1 MIGSTDLLRKLA
13 SGVHPD
19 GTHRNS
25 APEAIERERF
35 EGLLARIRDGGLGSG
50 WPVRLSGDASI
61 DFNEEQMSRLSD
73 ATDAAQAAGYER
85 LLACIDEHVL
95 RVDVAQ
101 REAHPVES
109 RASGGLL
116 TGFDAAVV
124 ISREPEDVPRIV
136 QRPSG
141 VRNAALGE
149 LLARDVRSGA
159 GAATISQAAE

>member
-13 SGVHPD
+13 SGVQPD
-19 GTHRNS
+19 GTHRTS

-50 WPVRLSGDASI
+50 RPVRLSGDASI
-61 DFNEEQMSRLSD
+61 ELDDEQTSRLSD

-85 LLACIDEHVL
+85 LLACIDQHVL

-101 REAHPVES
+101 REANPIES
-109 RASGGLL
+109 RADSGLL

-124 ISREPEDVPRIV
+124 ISKEPEDVPRIV

-141 VRNAALGE
+141 LRNAALGE
-149 LLARDVRSGA
+149 LLARDVRSGE
-159 GAATISQAAE
+159 GAATISRAAE

>member
-13 SGVHPD
+13 SGVQPD
-19 GTHRNS
+19 GTHRTS

-35 EGLLARIRDGGLGSG
+35 EGLLARIRGGGLGSG
-50 WPVRLSGDASI
+50 RPVRLSGDASI

-73 ATDAAQAAGYER
+73 ATDAAQAAGFER
-85 LLACIDEHVL
+85 LLAYIDEHVL

-101 REAHPVES
+101 REARPVES
-109 RASGGLL
+109 RANGGLL

-124 ISREPEDVPRIV
+124 ISKEPEDLPRIV

-149 LLARDVRSGA
+149 LLARDVRSGE
-159 GAATISQAAE
+159 GAATISRAAE